1 MRHDHDQVKIYNRY
15 FRQWRNRR
23 VFGCSVAGGPQAWGA
38 PDKNDHK
45 IFDSTLG
52 KLVQTSVIE
61 GQKIFNGPPP
71 KAGIG
76 KIVKSGSLFLVDM
89 GCKKFLGILF
99 YMS

>member
-23 VFGCSVAGGPQAWGA
+23 VFGCSVAG
-38 PDKNDHK
+38 DKNYNK

-76 KIVKSGSLFLVDM
+76 KIVKSGLFSRYGMQKIFADSFDM
-89 GCKKFLGILF
+89 
-99 YMS
+99 S

>member
-1 MRHDHDQVKIYNRY
+1 MITIKLRFITVT
-15 FRQWRNRR
+15 FVSGVTEGCLGAQWR
-23 VFGCSVAGGPQAWGA
+23 GAPSLGG

-76 KIVKSGSLFLVDM
+76 KIVKSGLFSRYGMQTIFADS
-89 GCKKFLGILF
+89 FLHVIVI
-99 YMS
+99 